1 MKLFK
6 GKTVGQVIAL
16 SFGLASLFAGL
27 ILTVLGLIGDYGP
40 HKNVFKDVSD
50 GMVSAL
56 HFGLTLTWLGVFFLL
71 LGALVFALALS
82 FIEKNDEREEEK
94 RTRRKQRLEAIESR
108 PVVSEVKEVNST
120 VNEEK

>member
-40 HKNVFKDVSD
+40 HKNVLKDVSD

-94 RTRRKQRLEAIESR
+94 KTRRKQRLEAIESS